1 MSRGKRIGHGAER
14 IAKIVRMTPDE
25 SSTNAEPESSSDEI
39 PSSRKRSLLFLI
51 QFLILVSI
59 LLIGYRYAINSA
71 PNIRYLFSI
80 ASQTSAVL
88 GVFGHSSELEP
99 YRGQYPA
106 ERIRAELTEWKVTSD
121 RAASRENGD
130 APPLTSWEFWL
141 HSAQQVIRN
150 GPGLLDHGPTIRFVA
165 RQGLAT
171 RRLEFVQELDL
182 LRKIDAPAPEIEAVQ
197 SDIKSL
203 DDEITALF
211 TDPKADRKKSDREFS
226 FRIVPDCGAIPSMAI
241 YLSAVLAFPVRWRK
255 RIIGV
260 VGGLATLYAINIAR
274 LVVLAFVGAY
284 DPTPE
289 QKWFTFIHEY
299 VWQSIFLLF
308 VVSVWLAWIELI
320 VKPRQTKAA

>member
-1 MSRGKRIGHGAER
+1 ML
-14 IAKIVRMTPDE
+14 MTPDE

-39 PSSRKRSLLFLI
+39 SSSRKRSLLFLI

-106 ERIRAELTEWKVTSD
+106 EKIRAELTEWKVTSD

-130 APPLTSWEFWL
+130 VPPLTSWEFWL
-141 HSAQQVIRN
+141 HSAHQEIRN
-150 GPGLLDHGPTIRFVA
+150 GRGLLDHGPTVRFVA
-165 RQGLAT
+165 HQGLAT
-171 RRLEFVQELDL
+171 QRLETAQELDL
-182 LRKIDAPAPEIEAVQ
+182 LRKTEGPAPEIEAVR
-197 SDIKSL
+197 SEIESL
-203 DDEITALF
+203 DDEIAALS
-211 TDPKADRKKSDREFS
+211 TDPKADRKKTDREFS

-241 YLSAVLAFPVRWRK
+241 YLSAVLAFPVPWRK
-255 RIIGV
+255 RVIGV
-260 VGGLATLYAINIAR
+260 AGGLATLYAINIGR

-289 QKWFTFIHEY
+289 QKWFAFIHEY